1 VPARR
6 SCCPMSTES
15 TPHQVEHIY
24 CAGLRFDG
32 APCFAIR
39 GLGPTKDSK
48 GFCLVTHSKDNKDGG
63 LGWCER
69 LATSLLA
76 RRPASRRDWRA
87 LAVEI
92 QRDRAVL
99 DAEAMATIIQHGGV
113 GIIQLRTEV
122 NKWWSVISGIELNRA
137 TGLVTHLLLLDSSQP
152 LAWGSGFNA
161 RLPVTADENA
171 KYRWLSVEA
180 GTRSVIVAAWSSMM
194 IPAS

>member
-1 VPARR
+1 
-6 SCCPMSTES
+6 MSTES
-15 TPHQVEHIY
+15 TPHQVEHVY

-32 APCFAIR
+32 APCFEIQ

-48 GFCLVTHSKDNKDGG
+48 GFCLITQPKDSKDGG

-76 RRPASRRDWRA
+76 RRPASRRDWQA
-87 LAVEI
+87 LGVKI
-92 QRDRAVL
+92 QRGRTVL
-99 DAEAMATIIQHGGV
+99 DAEAVATVIQHSGV

-122 NKWWSVISGIELNRA
+122 KDWWSVVSGIELNRS

-171 KYRWLSVEA
+171 KYRWLSLDA
-180 GTRSVIVAAWSSMM
+180 GTRSVIVAAWSSMTK
-194 IPAS
+194 PAS

>member
-1 VPARR
+1 
-6 SCCPMSTES
+6 MSAES

-32 APCFAIR
+32 APCFEVR
-39 GLGPTKDSK
+39 GLWPTKDSK
-48 GFCLVTHSKDNKDGG
+48 AFCLVTHPKVSKDGG

-76 RRPASRRDWRA
+76 RRPASRRDWQA
-87 LAVEI
+87 LGVEI
-92 QRDRAVL
+92 QRGRTGL
-99 DAEAMATIIQHGGV
+99 DAEAMANLIQGGGV
-113 GIIQLRTEV
+113 GIIQLRTEA
-122 NKWWSVISGIELNRA
+122 KDWWSVISGIELNRA
-137 TGLVTHLLLLDSSQP
+137 TGLVTHLLLLDSSQS

-171 KYRWLSVEA
+171 KCRWLSVDA
-180 GTRSVIVAAWSSMM
+180 GTRSVIVVAWSSMT